1 MSTNDA
7 LPIPDAAKEDPKSL
21 ELIRIWI
28 ANGDQEVILRPDVW
42 EDPAHWGIMLCDLMR
57 HLSRAYEESHGYN
70 PVKTYARIKEM
81 LDLEYASPSD
91 DPRGGLVDGA

>member
-28 ANGDQEVILRPDVW
+28 AKGDQEVILRPDVW
-42 EDPAHWGIMLCDLMR
+42 EAGALGDHALRSHAAPRERVRGEPWVQPGEDV
-57 HLSRAYEESHGYN
+57 RADQGDAGSG
-70 PVKTYARIKEM
+70 VRLA
-81 LDLEYASPSD
+81 
-91 DPRGGLVDGA
+91 DG